1 MENLRVLV
9 LAAGK
14 GTRMKSRKAKVLHKV
29 GGAALLQHVLK
40 AAQPLA
46 SPVLVVVGHQA
57 DKVQALVP
65 TATSVEQKEQLGTG
79 HAVISAREALSGFSG
94 DLLVLPGDVPL
105 ISQTTLQDF
114 VRFHREGGFTASVL
128 TADIAEPF
136 GYGRIVRR
144 NDDEVDA
151 IVEHRDA
158 SPEVLRIT
166 EINSSIY
173 VFQTPALFE
182 ALSGVRNQNSQS
194 EYYLTDVIGI
204 LAGRNLKVGAYKA
217 PNPVEILGINTR
229 QELAAMD
236 RFLRQQKCESL
247 MAEGVTIVDPE
258 STFIDVDVQIGTD
271 TVIYPSV
278 QLEGQTIIGDDVTI
292 RSFSRIT
299 NCRIG
304 MRSTLLEGCVL
315 VDSEL
320 GEDVSVGPFAHL
332 RMNTVLEDTVHVGN
346 FVEIKKSRLGRGTKS
361 GHLAYVGDST
371 VGKKVNISAGVITA
385 NYDGTKKSETH
396 IEDDAFI
403 GTNSTLIAPVRVH
416 SGAFVA
422 AGSTITDD
430 VPAEGLAIARQR
442 QIVKEGRAPHR
453 KNKAISKP

>member
-1 MENLRVLV
+1 MENLRILI

-29 GGAALLQHVLK
+29 GGAALLEHVLK
-40 AAQPLA
+40 ASQPLA
-46 SPVLVVVGHQA
+46 TQVLVVVGHQA
-57 DKVQALVP
+57 ETVKALLP
-65 TATSVEQKEQLGTG
+65 TVTFVEQKEQLGTG
-79 HAVISAREALSGFSG
+79 HAVISAREALAGFSG

-105 ISQTTLQDF
+105 ISQKTLQDF
-114 VRFHREGGFTASVL
+114 LRFHREGGYTASIL

-136 GYGRIVRR
+136 GYGRIIRR
-144 NDDEVDA
+144 NENEVEA

-158 SPEVLRIT
+158 SPEVLRIP

-194 EYYLTDVIGI
+194 EYYLTDVVGI
-204 LAGRNLKVGAYKA
+204 LAGRNLRVGACKA

-236 RFLRQQKCESL
+236 HFLRQRKCESL
-247 MAEGVTIVDPE
+247 MEEGVTIMDPE
-258 STFIDVDVQIGTD
+258 STFIDVDVQIGPD
-271 TVIYPSV
+271 TIIYPSV
-278 QLEGQTIIGDDVTI
+278 QIEGRSVIGDDVTL
-292 RSFSRIT
+292 RSFTRIT

-304 MRSTLLEGCVL
+304 MRSRVLEGCVL

-332 RMNTVLEDTVHVGN
+332 RMHTVLEDTVHVGN

-361 GHLAYVGDST
+361 GHLAYVGDAT
-371 VGKKVNISAGVITA
+371 VGKNVNISAGVITA
-385 NYDGTKKSETH
+385 NYDGTKKHETH
-396 IEDDAFI
+396 IGDDAFI
-403 GTNSTLIAPVRVH
+403 GTNSTLIAPVRVE

-422 AGSTITDD
+422 AGSTITHD
-430 VPAEGLAIARQR
+430 VPAEGLAIARER
-442 QIVKEGRAPHR
+442 QVVKEGRAPHR
-453 KNKAISKP
+453 KKKTQT

>member
-1 MENLRVLV
+1 MENLRVLI

-29 GGAALLQHVLK
+29 GGAALLEHVLR

-46 SPVLVVVGHQA
+46 TQSLVVVGHQA
-57 DKVQALVP
+57 DRVKALVP
-65 TATSVEQKEQLGTG
+65 TVTAVEQKEQLGTG
-79 HAVISAREALSGFSG
+79 HAVLSAREALAGFPG

-105 ISQTTLQDF
+105 IGQKTLQDF

-136 GYGRIVRR
+136 GYGRIIRR
-144 NDDEVDA
+144 NDNEVEA
-151 IVEHRDA
+151 IIEHRDA
-158 SPEVLRIT
+158 SPEVLRIP

-173 VFQTPALFE
+173 VFRSPALFD
-182 ALSGVRNQNSQS
+182 ALSDVRNSNSQS

-204 LAGRNLKVGAYKA
+204 LANRDLKVGAYKA

-236 RFLRQQKCESL
+236 HFLRQQKCEAL

-258 STFIDVDVQIGTD
+258 STFIDVDVQVGSD
-271 TVIYPSV
+271 TIIYPSV
-278 QLEGQTIIGDDVTI
+278 QLEGQTVIGDDVTI

-304 MRSTLLEGCVL
+304 MRSTVLEGCVL

-320 GEDVSVGPFAHL
+320 GEDVSVGPFAHV
-332 RMNTVLEDTVHVGN
+332 RMHTVLEDTVKVGN

-361 GHLAYVGDST
+361 GHLAYVGDAT

-385 NYDGTKKSETH
+385 NYDGTNKHETH
-396 IEDDAFI
+396 IADDAFI
-403 GTNSTLIAPVRVH
+403 GTNSTLIAPVRIE

-422 AGSTITDD
+422 AGSTITHD
-430 VPAEGLAIARQR
+430 VPAEGLAIARER
-442 QIVKEGRAPHR
+442 QIVKDGRAPHR
-453 KNKAISKP
+453 QKKPQS

>member
-1 MENLRVLV
+1 MENLRILI

-14 GTRMKSRKAKVLHKV
+14 GTRMKSRKAKVLHQV
-29 GGAALLQHVLK
+29 GGAALLEHVLK
-40 AAQPLA
+40 ASQPL
-46 SPVLVVVGHQA
+46 SSHVLVVVGHQA
-57 DKVQALVP
+57 DKVKTLVP
-65 TATSVEQKEQLGTG
+65 TVTFVDQTEQLGTG
-79 HAVISAREALSGFSG
+79 HAVSSAREALSGFSG

-105 ISQTTLQDF
+105 ISQSTLQDF
-114 VRFHREGGFTASVL
+114 LRFHREGGFTASVL

-158 SPEVLRIT
+158 SPEVLQIT

-194 EYYLTDVIGI
+194 EYYLTDVVGI
-204 LAGRNLKVGAYKA
+204 LAGKNRKVGAYKA

-247 MAEGVTIVDPE
+247 MAEGVTIIDPE
-258 STFIDVDVQIGTD
+258 STFIDVDVQVGPD

-278 QLEGQTIIGDDVTI
+278 QLEGQTIVGDDVII

-299 NCRIG
+299 NCKIG
-304 MRSTLLEGCVL
+304 MRSKVLEGCVL
-315 VDSEL
+315 VDSEI
-320 GEDVSVGPFAHL
+320 GVDVSVGPFAHV
-332 RMNTVLEDTVHVGN
+332 RMHTVLEDTVKVGN

-361 GHLAYVGDST
+361 GHLAYVGDAT

-385 NYDGTKKSETH
+385 NYDGTNKHETH
-396 IEDDAFI
+396 IADDAFI
-403 GTNSTLIAPVRVH
+403 GTNSTLIAPVRVE

-453 KNKAISKP
+453 KK

>member
-1 MENLRVLV
+1 MENLRVLI

-29 GGAALLQHVLK
+29 GGAALLEHVVK
-40 AAQPLA
+40 ASQPLA
-46 SPVLVVVGHQA
+46 TTVLVVVGHQA
-57 DKVQALVP
+57 DKVKALVP
-65 TATSVEQKEQLGTG
+65 TVTAIEQKEQLGTG
-79 HAVISAREALSGFSG
+79 HAVLSAREALSGFSG
-94 DLLVLPGDVPL
+94 NLLVLPGDVPL
-105 ISQTTLQDF
+105 ISQKTLEDF
-114 VRFHREGGFTASVL
+114 LRFHHDGGFAASVL

-136 GYGRIVRR
+136 GYGRVVRR

-158 SPEVLRIT
+158 SPDVLKIT

-173 VFQTPALFE
+173 AFQTPALFE

-204 LAGRNLKVGAYKA
+204 LANKNLKVGAYKA
-217 PNPVEILGINTR
+217 RNPVEILGINTR

-236 RFLRQQKCESL
+236 HFLRQQKCESL
-247 MAEGVTIVDPE
+247 MAEGVTIIDPE
-258 STFIDVDVQIGTD
+258 STFIDVDVQVGAD
-271 TVIYPSV
+271 TIIHPSV

-304 MRSTLLEGCVL
+304 MRSTVLEGCVL
-315 VDSEL
+315 VDSEF
-320 GEDVSVGPFAHL
+320 GEDVSVGPFSHV
-332 RMNTVLEDTVHVGN
+332 RMHAVLEDTVKVGN

-361 GHLAYVGDST
+361 GHLAYVGDAT
-371 VGKKVNISAGVITA
+371 VGKRVNISAGVITA
-385 NYDGTKKSETH
+385 NYDGTNKNETH
-396 IEDDAFI
+396 IADDAFI
-403 GTNSTLIAPVRVH
+403 GTNSTLIAPVRVE

-453 KNKAISKP
+453 KK

>member
-1 MENLRVLV
+1 MENLRVLI

-29 GGAALLQHVLK
+29 GGAALLEHVLK
-40 AAQPLA
+40 ASQPL
-46 SPVLVVVGHQA
+46 SSRILVVVGHQA
-57 DKVQALVP
+57 DKVSALVP
-65 TATSVEQKEQLGTG
+65 TVTCVEQKEQLGTG
-79 HAVISAREALSGFSG
+79 HAVSSAREALSGFSG

-105 ISQTTLQDF
+105 ISQKTLQDF
-114 VRFHREGGFTASVL
+114 LRFHRDGGFTASVL

-136 GYGRIVRR
+136 GYGRIIRR
-144 NDDEVDA
+144 NDDEVEA
-151 IVEHRDA
+151 IIEHRDA
-158 SPEVLRIT
+158 SPEVLKIP

-194 EYYLTDVIGI
+194 EYYLTDVVGI
-204 LAGRNLKVGAYKA
+204 LAGRNLRVGAYKA

-236 RFLRQQKCESL
+236 HFLRQQKCESL
-247 MAEGVTIVDPE
+247 MAEGVTIIDPE
-258 STFIDVDVQIGTD
+258 STFIDVDVQIGPD
-271 TVIYPSV
+271 SVIYPSV

-304 MRSTLLEGCVL
+304 MGSKILEGCVM

-320 GEDVSVGPFAHL
+320 GEQVTVGPFAHL
-332 RMNTVLEDTVHVGN
+332 RMHVVLEDTVHVGN

-361 GHLAYVGDST
+361 GHLAYVGDAT
-371 VGKKVNISAGVITA
+371 VGQKVNISAGVITA
-385 NYDGTKKSETH
+385 NYDGTNKHETH
-396 IEDDAFI
+396 IGDEAFI
-403 GTNSTLIAPVRVH
+403 GTNSTLIAPVRVEG
-416 SGAFVA
+416 GAFVA

-430 VPAEGLAIARQR
+430 VPADGLAIARQR

-453 KNKAISKP
+453 KKKAQV

>member
-1 MENLRVLV
+1 MENLRVLI

-29 GGAALLQHVLK
+29 GGAALLEHVLK
-40 AAQPLA
+40 ASQPL
-46 SPVLVVVGHQA
+46 SSRVLVVVGHQA
-57 DKVQALVP
+57 DKVKALVP
-65 TATSVEQKEQLGTG
+65 TVMFVEQTEQLGTG
-79 HAVISAREALSGFSG
+79 HAVISAREALAGFSG

-105 ISQTTLQDF
+105 ISQKTLQDF
-114 VRFHREGGFTASVL
+114 LRFHREGGFTASVL

-158 SPEVLRIT
+158 SPEVLRIS

-173 VFQTPALFE
+173 LFQTPALFE
-182 ALSGVRNQNSQS
+182 ALSGVRNQNSQA

-236 RFLRQQKCESL
+236 HFLRQQKCESL
-247 MAEGVTIVDPE
+247 MSEGVTIVDPE
-258 STFIDVDVQIGTD
+258 STFIDVDVQVGPD

-278 QLEGQTIIGDDVTI
+278 QLEGKTVIGDDVTI

-304 MRSTLLEGCVL
+304 MRSTILEGCVL

-320 GEDVSVGPFAHL
+320 GEDVSVGPFAHV
-332 RMNTVLEDTVHVGN
+332 RMHTVLEDKVKVGN

-361 GHLAYVGDST
+361 GHLAYLGDAT

-385 NYDGTKKSETH
+385 NYDGTNKNETH
-396 IEDDAFI
+396 IGDDAFI
-403 GTNSTLIAPVRVH
+403 GTNSTLIAPVRVE

-453 KNKAISKP
+453 KKKTRE

>member
-1 MENLRVLV
+1 MENLRVLI

-29 GGAALLQHVLK
+29 GGAALLEHVVK
-40 AAQPLA
+40 AAQPL
-46 SPVLVVVGHQA
+46 SSRVLVVVGHQA
-57 DKVQALVP
+57 EKVKAIVP
-65 TATSVEQKEQLGTG
+65 TATAVEQKEQLGTG
-79 HAVISAREALSGFSG
+79 HAVISAREALSGYSG

-105 ISQTTLQDF
+105 ISQNTLQNF
-114 VRFHREGGFTASVL
+114 LRFHREGGFTASVL

-144 NDDEVDA
+144 NDDEVEA

-158 SPEVLRIT
+158 SPEVLKIS

-236 RFLRQQKCESL
+236 HFLRQQKCESL

-258 STFIDVDVQIGTD
+258 STFIDVDVQVGPD
-271 TVIYPSV
+271 TIIHPSV
-278 QLEGQTIIGDDVTI
+278 QLEGKTIIGDDVTI

-304 MRSTLLEGCVL
+304 ARSALLEGW
-315 VDSEL
+315 
-320 GEDVSVGPFAHL
+320 
-332 RMNTVLEDTVHVGN
+332 
-346 FVEIKKSRLGRGTKS
+346 
-361 GHLAYVGDST
+361 
-371 VGKKVNISAGVITA
+371 
-385 NYDGTKKSETH
+385 
-396 IEDDAFI
+396 
-403 GTNSTLIAPVRVH
+403 
-416 SGAFVA
+416 
-422 AGSTITDD
+422 
-430 VPAEGLAIARQR
+430 
-442 QIVKEGRAPHR
+442 
-453 KNKAISKP
+453 

>member
-46 SPVLVVVGHQA
+46 SQVLVVVGHQA
-57 DKVQALVP
+57 DRVKALVP

-105 ISQTTLQDF
+105 ISQNTLQDF
-114 VRFHREGGFTASVL
+114 LRFHREGGFTASVL

-194 EYYLTDVIGI
+194 EYYLTDVVGI
-204 LAGRNLKVGAYKA
+204 LAGRKLKVGAYKA

-258 STFIDVDVQIGTD
+258 STFIDVDVQVGQD

-422 AGSTITDD
+422 AGSTITHD
-430 VPAEGLAIARQR
+430 VPADGLAIARER

>member
-1 MENLRVLV
+1 MENLRVLI

-29 GGAALLQHVLK
+29 GGAALLEHVLK
-40 AAQPLA
+40 ASQALSSQ
-46 SPVLVVVGHQA
+46 VLVVVGHQA
-57 DKVQALVP
+57 DKVSALVP
-65 TATSVEQKEQLGTG
+65 AATPVEQKEQLGTG
-79 HAVISAREALSGFSG
+79 HAVSSAREALAGFSG

-105 ISQTTLQDF
+105 ISQRTLLDF
-114 VRFHREGGFTASVL
+114 LRFHREGGFTASVL

-144 NDDEVDA
+144 NDDEVGA

-158 SPEVLRIT
+158 SPEVLQIS

-236 RFLRQQKCESL
+236 HFLRQQKCESL

-258 STFIDVDVQIGTD
+258 STFIDVDVQIGPD

-278 QLEGQTIIGDDVTI
+278 QLEGQTVIGDDVTI

-304 MRSTLLEGCVL
+304 QRSTVLEGCVL
-315 VDSEL
+315 ADSEF
-320 GEDVSVGPFAHL
+320 GEDVSVGPFAHV
-332 RMNTVLEDTVHVGN
+332 RMHAVLEDTVKVGN

-361 GHLAYVGDST
+361 GHLAYVGDAT
-371 VGKKVNISAGVITA
+371 VGKRVNISAGVVTA
-385 NYDGTKKSETH
+385 NYDGTNKHETH
-396 IEDDAFI
+396 IGDDAFI
-403 GTNSTLIAPVRVH
+403 GTNSTLIAPVRVE

-422 AGSTITDD
+422 AGSTINRN
-430 VPAEGLAIARQR
+430 VPADALAIARER
-442 QIVKEGRAPHR
+442 QVVKEGRAPHR
-453 KNKAISKP
+453 KKKVQA

>member
-1 MENLRVLV
+1 MDNLRVV
-9 LAAGK
+9 ILAAGK
-14 GTRMKSRKAKVLHKV
+14 GTRMKSRKAKVLHRV
-29 GGAALLQHVLK
+29 GGAALLEHVLR
-40 AAQPLA
+40 AAQPIA
-46 SPVLVVVGHQA
+46 GQVLVVVGHQA
-57 DKVQALVP
+57 DKVKDLLP
-65 TATSVEQKEQLGTG
+65 TVTFVEQKEQLGTG
-79 HAVISAREALSGFSG
+79 HAVLSAREALKGYSG

-105 ISQTTLQDF
+105 ISQQTLQDF
-114 VRFHREGGFTASVL
+114 LRFHREGGFTASVL

-136 GYGRIVRR
+136 GYGRIIRR
-144 NDDEVDA
+144 NDNEVEA
-151 IVEHRDA
+151 IIEHRDA
-158 SPEVLRIT
+158 SPEVLMIP

-173 VFQTPALFE
+173 VFQCSVLFD
-182 ALSGVRNQNSQS
+182 ALSSVRNANSQS

-204 LAGRNLKVGAYKA
+204 LAGHGLKVGAYKA

-236 RFLRQQKCESL
+236 HFLRQQKCESL

-258 STFIDVDVQIGTD
+258 STFIDVDVQVGAD

-278 QLEGQTIIGDDVTI
+278 QLEGQTVIGDDVTI

-304 MRSTLLEGCVL
+304 MRSTVLESCVL

-320 GEDVSVGPFAHL
+320 GEDVSVGPFAHV
-332 RMNTVLEDTVHVGN
+332 RMHTVLEDTVKVGN
-346 FVEIKKSRLGRGTKS
+346 FVEIKKSKLGRGTKS
-361 GHLAYVGDST
+361 GHLAYLGDAT

-385 NYDGTKKSETH
+385 NYDGTNKHETH
-396 IEDDAFI
+396 IADDAFI
-403 GTNSTLIAPVRVH
+403 GTNSTLIAPVRVE

-422 AGSTITDD
+422 AGSTITHD
-430 VPAEGLAIARQR
+430 VPAEGLAIARER

-453 KNKAISKP
+453 KKQDKA